1 MALEVWKIKRDTC
14 SRQIINLLHK
24 AGATVVT
31 NSKRITEEAM
41 NGARSGDIELLNLLH
56 DLGMNL
62 EIADIDGKN
71 ILHHVKLTILQLF
84 VLSPII

>member
-24 AGATVVT
+24 AGATVAT

-41 NGARSGDIELLNLLH
+41 NGARSGDIELLTLFH

-71 ILHHVKLTILQLF
+71 ILHHVNLILLQLF
-84 VLSPII
+84 AFPSII